1 MSRFK
6 LVSGPQPA
14 ASSPPNGWAT
24 IPVVYVGGVDGL
36 RREFPRER
44 FPQLTGIGHRTES
57 PSKTEPTTHYL
68 SLLQETEKGW
78 EPARTDP
85 R

>member
-1 MSRFK
+1 MSRFR
-6 LVSGPQPA
+6 LVSGPVPA
-14 ASSPPNGWAT
+14 ASAPSHVWAT
-24 IPVVYVGGVDGL
+24 LPAVYVGGVEGL

-44 FPQLTGIGHRTES
+44 FPQLTGIGHRVES

-68 SLLQETEKGW
+68 SLLQETENGW
-78 EPARTDP
+78 VPAHADP